1 MEYEE
6 ILSFLDATADKLE
19 SSWDVECLGNIANQ
33 RVPDFITSGR
43 GTLLRADIHLLWT
56 QWFINSICDSEQFFN
71 SYQGYSHIFTV
82 VQDRIPFIFPSIT
95 ESERQK
101 ITKYIARY
109 IARLIEKE
117 IEIKE
122 DRRRKID
129 ADIKKLLWDLS
140 GSEPRCWICGY
151 KFTDWARN
159 KFLGYSNYKEIPLP
173 RFVDYITL
181 HGVKQRDICIEVDH
195 AIPFAKGGSENI
207 DNLRLS
213 CGWCNSHKSDRL
225 SIYDVEIK
233 PGTLEH
239 PKLGKRSIPHPFWVI
254 RLFSVRQRCEYEGNC
269 EKTVQHS
276 KLNIISKH
284 PQGAMNP
291 ANLKVV
297 CEDHDSFGSM
307 RFIDRSIAE
316 KLR

>member
-6 ILSFLDATADKLE
+6 IFSFLNTTLDKLE
-19 SSWDVECLGNIANQ
+19 YSCDINSLGKIANQ
-33 RVPDFITSGR
+33 RVPDFVTSSR

-56 QWFINSICDSEQFFN
+56 QWFINSICDSEQILN
-71 SYQGYSHIFTV
+71 SPQGYPHIFKA
-82 VQDRIPFIFPSIT
+82 VQDRITLIFTSIT
-95 ESERQK
+95 EPERQK
-101 ITKYIARY
+101 ITQY
-109 IARLIEKE
+109 IARLINQEVE
-117 IEIKE
+117 
-122 DRRRKID
+122 RKQKRKRIYID
-129 ADIKKLLWDLS
+129 KQTKKLLWDLS
-140 GSEPRCWICGY
+140 GAEPRCWICGY

-159 KFLGYSNYKEIPLP
+159 KFLGYSNFKEIPLP

-195 AIPFAKGGSENI
+195 AIPFSKGGSEDI
-207 DNLRLS
+207 DNLHLS

-225 SIYDVEIK
+225 SIYDVDIK
-233 PGTLEH
+233 PRILKH

-254 RLFSVRQRCEYEGNC
+254 RLFSIRQRCEYEGNC
-269 EKTVQHS
+269 EKTVHHS

-297 CEDHDSFGSM
+297 CEDHDSLGSM

-316 KLR
+316 KMR

>member
-6 ILSFLDATADKLE
+6 IFSFLNTTADKLE
-19 SSWDVECLGNIANQ
+19 YSWDINSLGKIANQ
-33 RVPDFITSGR
+33 RVPDFVTSGR

-56 QWFINSICDSEQFFN
+56 QWFIDSICDSEQILN
-71 SYQGYSHIFTV
+71 YSQGYAHIFKA
-82 VQDRIPFIFPSIT
+82 VQDRIPFIFTSIT

-101 ITKYIARY
+101 ITKYIAR
-109 IARLIEKE
+109 LINQE
-117 IEIKE
+117 IE
-122 DRRRKID
+122 RKQERKRIYID
-129 ADIKKLLWDLS
+129 TETKKLLWDLS
-140 GSEPRCWICGY
+140 GEEPRCWICGY
-151 KFTDWARN
+151 KFTEWAKN

-195 AIPFAKGGSENI
+195 AIPFSKGGSEDI

-233 PGTLEH
+233 PRTLEH

-269 EKTVQHS
+269 EKSVQHS

-297 CEDHDSFGSM
+297 CEDHDSLGSM

-316 KLR
+316 KMR

>member
-6 ILSFLDATADKLE
+6 IFSFLNTTADKLE
-19 SSWDVECLGNIANQ
+19 SSWDINSLSKIANQ
-33 RVPDFITSGR
+33 RVPDFVTSGR

-56 QWFINSICDSEQFFN
+56 QWFIDSIYDSEQILN
-71 SYQGYSHIFTV
+71 YSQGYAHIFKA
-82 VQDRIPFIFPSIT
+82 VQNRIPSIFTSIT

-101 ITKYIARY
+101 ITKYIAR
-109 IARLIEKE
+109 LINQE
-117 IEIKE
+117 IE
-122 DRRRKID
+122 RKQERKRIYID
-129 ADIKKLLWDLS
+129 TETKKLLWDLN
-140 GSEPRCWICGY
+140 GAEPRCWICGY
-151 KFTDWARN
+151 KFTKWARN

-173 RFVDYITL
+173 LFVDYITL

-195 AIPFAKGGSENI
+195 AIPFSRGGSEDI

-233 PGTLEH
+233 PRTLEH
-239 PKLGKRSIPHPFWVI
+239 PKLRKRSIPHPFWVI
-254 RLFSVRQRCEYEGNC
+254 RLFSVRQRCEHEGNC
-269 EKTVQHS
+269 EKSVQHS

-297 CEDHDSFGSM
+297 CGEHDSLGSE
-307 RFIDRSIAE
+307 RFIDRNIAE
-316 KLR
+316 KMR